1 MINNINIRG
10 RLGRDPEV
18 TEKDG
23 KNGPFKIARFSVAV
37 DRAFGDETDWFN
49 CEVIG
54 KRADVIGKFFMKGQ
68 FISLVGSMESYKTK
82 DDRIGWRVK
91 VSDFDLPE
99 FGDKG
104 ETKKSAPKDSFED
117 IDEDVPF

>member
-1 MINNINIRG
+1 MINVLTIRG

-23 KNGPFKIARFSVAV
+23 KNGSFKIARFSVAV

-54 KRADVIGKFFMKGQ
+54 KRADVIGKYFMKGQ

-82 DDRIGWRVK
+82 DDRTGWRVK

-99 FGDKG
+99 FGDKS

>member
-1 MINNINIRG
+1 MINNITIRG

-18 TEKDG
+18 SEKDG
-23 KNGPFKIARFSVAV
+23 KNGPFKIAKFSVAV

-54 KRADVIGKFFMKGQ
+54 KRADVIGKYFMKGQ
-68 FISLVGSMESYKTK
+68 FITLVGNLESYKTK
-82 DDRIGWRVK
+82 DEHTSWKVK

-99 FGDKG
+99 FKGDG
-104 ETKKSAPKDSFED
+104 EHKKTAPKDSFED

>member
-1 MINNINIRG
+1 MINSITLRG

-18 TEKDG
+18 SEKDG
-23 KNGPFKIARFSVAV
+23 KNGPFKVAKFSIAV
-37 DRAFGDETDWFN
+37 DRAFGDETDWFP

-54 KRADVIGKFFMKGQ
+54 KRADVIGKYFSKGQ
-68 FISLVGSMESYKTK
+68 FIALTGSMESYKTK
-82 DDRIGWRVK
+82 DDRTGWRVK

-99 FGDKG
+99 FG
-104 ETKKSAPKDSFED
+104 EKKQSGPNPKDSFED